1 MEYLSLMFST
11 SFPEFV
17 ERARAW
23 PGVLPVRYAA
33 DELIFPAGGFA
44 TGVYLVEKGLVGLFP
59 RGERQKPVFH
69 LVGPGE
75 FLGLEGWLSEKRPRY
90 RAAARA
96 LTPANLLFFPPPVWE
111 KVVADAEFRNLIF
124 STLGQMWA
132 NFLAKDWEPGDG
144 RRAVLW
150 AFQRWGERTP
160 RGLCLSL
167 NPGLLAQA
175 LGLPRTTVKQALARL
190 DVAQEGEVLVMRKPP
205 SSQGF
210 LDDVEVELGSA
221 G

>member
-1 MEYLSLMFST
+1 MFST
-11 SFPEFV
+11 SSCEFA

-23 PGVLPVRYAA
+23 PGTLSVRYAA

-59 RGERQKPVFH
+59 RGEGQKPVIH

-75 FLGLEGWLSEKRPRY
+75 FLGLEGWLNEKRPQY
-90 RAAARA
+90 QATARA
-96 LTPANLLFFPPPVWE
+96 LTSANLLFFPPPVWE
-111 KVVADAEFRNLIF
+111 KAVADMEFRNLVF

-132 NFLAKDWEPGDG
+132 NFLTKAWAPSDG
-144 RRAVLW
+144 QWAVFW

-160 RGLCLSL
+160 RGLCLPLS
-167 NPGLLAQA
+167 PGLLAQA
-175 LGLPRTTVKQALARL
+175 LGLSRMMVKQALARL
-190 DVAQEGEVLVMRKPP
+190 DVAQEGETLVLKKPP

-210 LDDVEVELGSA
+210 FDDVEVELGGA
-221 G
+221 GQVF

>member
-1 MEYLSLMFST
+1 MPST
-11 SFPEFV
+11 SSLELV

-33 DELIFPAGGFA
+33 GELIFPAGGFA
-44 TGVYLVEKGLVGLFP
+44 TGVYLLEEGLVGLSP
-59 RGERQKPVFH
+59 KREGPKPVFH

-75 FLGLEGWLSEKRPRY
+75 FLGLEGWLKEKRPRY

-111 KVVADAEFRNLIF
+111 KAVADAEFRNLIF

-132 NFLAKDWEPGDG
+132 NFLAKDWELGDG
-144 RRAVLW
+144 QRAVLW

-160 RGLCLSL
+160 RGLCLPL
-167 NPGLLAQA
+167 TPGLLAQA
-175 LGLPRTTVKQALARL
+175 LGLSRTTVKQALARL
-190 DVAQEGEVLVMRKPP
+190 DVAQEGEVLVMRKLP

-221 G
+221 GQVL